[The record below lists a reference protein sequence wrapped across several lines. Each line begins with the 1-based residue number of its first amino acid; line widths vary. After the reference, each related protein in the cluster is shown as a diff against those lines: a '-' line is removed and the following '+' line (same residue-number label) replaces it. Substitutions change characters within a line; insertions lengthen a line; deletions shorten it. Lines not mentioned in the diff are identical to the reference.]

1 MFLAIDRISKFTHVE
16 FHDCAG
22 KMEGA
27 AFLRNVVEVF
37 PYMIHIVSYVFATQH
52 ESS

>member
-1 MFLAIDRISKFTHVE
+1 MFLAIDRVSKFIYVE

-27 AFLRNVVEVF
+27 AFLRNVVAH
-37 PYMIHIVSYVFATQH
+37 PTGSISC
-52 ESS
+52 